1 MHKGAA
7 CTRAQAS
14 WGCRQCGSIEAFKHL
29 QRCPSP
35 KRKRPRS
42 LSPHLTRRQASWS
55 IQEASTVATL
65 QEVRGPADVRQDSWT
80 RHWRTELLDGVWNR
94 VGLPMGRTMGQ
105 STWNVIGDT
114 NYLVMAPFVPVHCPS
129 CSEPTSSASKPQG
142 DIEPAATPPSHRDT
156 KRHTARP
163 LRINASRTKLT
174 AYRRY

>member
-1 MHKGAA
+1 MAA
-7 CTRAQAS
+7 ENGPRAGTREPSGPLRFSAQRAGVTCPSRSNPDQTRTPLVTSQGDRPLGEGHLTRRQAS
-14 WGCRQCGSIEAFKHL
+14 WR
-29 QRCPSP
+29 
-35 KRKRPRS
+35 
-42 LSPHLTRRQASWS
+42 RRQASWS

-142 DIEPAATPPSHRDT
+142 DIEPAATPPLL
-156 KRHTARP
+156 A
-163 LRINASRTKLT
+163 
-174 AYRRY
+174 

>member
-14 WGCRQCGSIEAFKHL
+14 WGCRQCGSIEASNTSNGV
-29 QRCPSP
+29 R
-35 KRKRPRS
+35 
-42 LSPHLTRRQASWS
+42 HLTRRQASWRRRQASWS

-156 KRHTARP
+156 NRHTARP